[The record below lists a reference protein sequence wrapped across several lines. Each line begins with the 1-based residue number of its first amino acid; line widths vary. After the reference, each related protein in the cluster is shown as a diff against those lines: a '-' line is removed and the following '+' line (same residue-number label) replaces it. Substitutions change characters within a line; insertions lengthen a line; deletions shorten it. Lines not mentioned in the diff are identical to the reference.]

1 MTKNQAAWITEAKS
15 RPLKVDEASNWKAG
29 AGEVLIKNAAVAINP
44 VDWKIQD
51 FAGLPL
57 PYPNILGSDLAGVIE
72 EVGKGVSHLKKGDR
86 VMAFS
91 PSIATGN
98 PANGAYQRYTVVPET
113 LVSPIPDHLP
123 FEQAA
128 VLPLA
133 LSTAAAALYEDK
145 NFNLPLPTA
154 TADGSGTANGTNEN
168 KGTIIIWGAAG
179 SVGLTAIQLARLS
192 GLRVV
197 GVASARN
204 HDLVKSVGAHEV
216 LDYRAAGIGR
226 DVAAA
231 IAEAGE
237 GRFVGI
243 LDAVSSPDTF
253 STIDTILN
261 DVVGAPIK
269 VVALMPIPEG
279 VGRNFVGSHCVSF
292 SIMKPPYEHIAD
304 GLWRKFIPEALA
316 RGLIKAKPD
325 PLVVGS
331 GLGSIQDAMDR
342 QKAGVSAQKIVVT
355 L

>member
-1 MTKNQAAWITEAKS
+1 
-15 RPLKVDEASNWKAG
+15 
-29 AGEVLIKNAAVAINP
+29 
-44 VDWKIQD
+44 
-51 FAGLPL
+51 
-57 PYPNILGSDLAGVIE
+57 
-72 EVGKGVSHLKKGDR
+72 
-86 VMAFS
+86 
-91 PSIATGN
+91 IATGN
-98 PANGAYQRYTVVPET
+98 PANGAYQHYTAVPAT
-113 LVSPIPDHLP
+113 LVSPIPSHLP

-154 TADGSGTANGTNEN
+154 TADGIPDASNGT
-168 KGTIIIWGAAG
+168 ILIWGAAG
-179 SVGLTAIQLARLS
+179 SVGLAAIQLARVS

-204 HDLVKSVGAHEV
+204 HDLVKAVGAHEV

-231 IAEAGE
+231 IEAAGE
-237 GRFVGI
+237 GFVGI

-269 VVALMPIPEG
+269 AVALMPIPEG

>member
-1 MTKNQAAWITEAKS
+1 MSKNRAAWIAEAKS
-15 RPLKVDEASNWKAG
+15 RPLKVDDASNWKAG
-29 AGEVLIKNAAVAINP
+29 AGEVVIKNAAVAINP

-72 EVGKGVSHLKKGDR
+72 EVGEGVTRLKKGDR

-98 PANGAYQRYTVVPET
+98 PAHGAYQRYTVVPAT
-113 LVSPIPDHLP
+113 LVSPIPDHLA

-145 NFNLPLPTA
+145 NFNLPLPTL
-154 TADGSGTANGTNEN
+154 TADGIPDASN
-168 KGTIIIWGAAG
+168 GTIIIWGAAG
-179 SVGLTAIQLARLS
+179 SVGLAAIQLARVS

-204 HDLVKSVGAHEV
+204 HDLVKAVGAHEV

-231 IAEAGE
+231 IEAAGE
-237 GRFVGI
+237 GFVGI

-261 DVVGAPIK
+261 DAVGAPTK
-269 VVALMPIPEG
+269 VVTLMPTPEG
-279 VGRNFVGSHCVSF
+279 LGRNFVGSHSVSF